1 MDDSTSEAYQSLEAD
16 ITGSLETLFCG
27 AIPNCILTITGF
39 KEGSVNVFFLI
50 SIYTFE
56 ERCGVEAII
65 ISQKNNLQS
74 NISDIPISSG
84 NLLTGKQQLGFV
96 AIVSRLPMYWKSVM
110 EL

>member
-56 ERCGVEAII
+56 ERCDVEAII
-65 ISQKNNLQS
+65 ISQKNNLPS
-74 NISDIPISSG
+74 NIGDIPIASG
-84 NLLTGKQQLGFV
+84 NLLTGK
-96 AIVSRLPMYWKSVM
+96 
-110 EL
+110 